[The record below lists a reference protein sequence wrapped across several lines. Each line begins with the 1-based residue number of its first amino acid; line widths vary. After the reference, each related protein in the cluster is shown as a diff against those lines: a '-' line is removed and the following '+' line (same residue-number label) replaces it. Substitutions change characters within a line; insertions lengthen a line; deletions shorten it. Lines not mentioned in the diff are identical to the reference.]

1 MAQLKKNPFTI
12 KESQSSTLG
21 IVYNVFNKAGD
32 KLKTFISSENAERY
46 ATQLFLELQAD
57 KSLRSG
63 KPNGITRDLKAEF
76 GENFINE

>member
-32 KLKTFISSENAERY
+32 KLKTFIASENAERY

-76 GENFINE
+76 GDNFINE

>member
-1 MAQLKKNPFTI
+1 MAQLKKNPFII
-12 KESQSSTLG
+12 KESQSSSLG
-21 IVYNVFNKAGD
+21 IVYSVFNKSGD
-32 KLKTFISSENAERY
+32 KLKTFISPENAQRY